1 MSAYLP
7 VIVALIGTALGA
19 VPVWWLEHLRGKHR
33 QVDPAYWWIA
43 GALAVSFLA
52 DSLAQ
57 ILPARAANDAYP
69 LLQSGLIGL
78 VLIEQRKQAIR
89 YCFLLAGA
97 ALLVPLAGMRG
108 PDVLFSSV
116 AWLSVAWIAYRY
128 QSLPARLR
136 LSLLVLFGLSWAAWM
151 LYCGGRAL
159 WWDSTARVWSGPA
172 WAFAGLYGIY
182 QLTRLVGTAL
192 FMWAAAKPTP
202 RLKVYA

>member
-1 MSAYLP
+1 VPPVLLAYYGVLAIDLAPLLFLAGLAWYRRP
-7 VIVALIGTALGA
+7 VDA
-19 VPVWWLEHLRGKHR
+19 
-33 QVDPAYWWIA
+33 AYWWIA
-43 GALAVSFLA
+43 GALAVSFMA
-52 DSLAQ
+52 DVLSLV
-57 ILPARAANDAYP
+57 LPNRATNDSYP

-89 YCFLLAGA
+89 YCYLLAGA
-97 ALLVPLAGMRG
+97 ALLVPLAGMQG

-151 LYCGGRAL
+151 VYCGGRAL
-159 WWDSTARVWSGPA
+159 WWDSTAEVWSGPA

-182 QLTRLVGTAL
+182 QLTRLTGTAL
-192 FMWAAAKPTP
+192 FCWAALRPGP
-202 RLKVYA
+202 SLKVA